1 MGTFPGLPPALF
13 VIYSLFAIVRSFS
26 SKLTR
31 TFPGLPL
38 PDQRGDDWGDRLLG
52 PGDPVEDRAD
62 DADLREL
69 NLHQA
74 EPDN

>member
-1 MGTFPGLPPALF
+1 MFSPVTTKTFTISYLQ
-13 VIYSLFAIVRSFS
+13 SLA
-26 SKLTR
+26 
-31 TFPGLPL
+31 GLPL
-38 PDQRGDDWGDRLLG
+38 PDQRGDDGGDRLLG

-69 NLHQA
+69 DLHQA